1 MTDSSR
7 HPALII
13 GRLTPIY
20 DRFVRL
26 FLREKAFKHDLVARA
41 RILPGHRV
49 LDLGAGTGTLA
60 IMIKRVQPGARV
72 RGLDSDPA
80 ILTIA
85 LEKAR
90 RAGADVAFDVGDA
103 IVLPY
108 RDASFDRVLSSLVFS
123 VLSHDDKQRAAREAY
138 RVLADGGELHVADFG
153 PPHMAWGRLLAG
165 RMRHFAPIVD
175 NLDGRLP
182 AIFRDAGF
190 GGVQEVARFATAL
203 GTISILSC
211 RRTD

>member
-7 HPALII
+7 YPALII

-20 DRFVRL
+20 DLFVRL
-26 FLREKAFKHDLVARA
+26 FLREKAFKRDLVARA
-41 RILPGHRV
+41 RIAPGHRV

-60 IMIKRVQPGARV
+60 IAIKRVQPGARV
-72 RGLDSDPA
+72 RGLDGDPE

-90 RAGADVAFDVGDA
+90 RAGADIAFDVGDA
-103 IVLPY
+103 AALPY
-108 RDASFDRVLSSLVFS
+108 RDAAFDRVLSSLVFS
-123 VLSHDDKQRAAREAY
+123 VLSQEDKQRTAREAY
-138 RVLADGGELHVADFG
+138 RVLAGGGELHVADFG
-153 PPHMAWGRLLAG
+153 PPRTAWGRLLAR

-182 AIFRDAGF
+182 AMFRDAGF
-190 GGVQEVARFATAL
+190 GSVQEVAHFATAL

-211 RRTD
+211 QRPD